1 MELKVRWT
9 KTAKVNYL
17 KILNY
22 IVGEFGDYSAQKYV
36 ERVDK
41 IIYLLQSFPELGT
54 RQNTDNDLY
63 AIILYRRTT
72 IFYTFTKESIK
83 IINVIDNRWK
93 K

>member
-1 MELKVRWT
+1 MELKVSWT

-17 KILNY
+17 KILDY
-22 IVGEFGDYSAQKYV
+22 IVGEFGDSSGQKYV

-41 IIYLLQSFPELGT
+41 IIYLLQSFPEFGT
-54 RQNTDNDLY
+54 KQITSNDLY

-72 IFYTFTKESIK
+72 IFYTFTKKSIK
-83 IINVIDNRWK
+83 IINVVDNRWK